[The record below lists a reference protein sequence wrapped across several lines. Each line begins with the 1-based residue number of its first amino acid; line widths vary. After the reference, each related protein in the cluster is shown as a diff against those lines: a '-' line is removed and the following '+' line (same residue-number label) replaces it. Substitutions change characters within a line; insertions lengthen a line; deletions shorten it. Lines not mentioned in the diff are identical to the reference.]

1 MVTVVTAAKV
11 GVVST
16 ASVFISLVTDIIS
29 LISDVIFPV
38 LKSIPSASDVI
49 FPVANFISF
58 ESDVIS
64 PVANFISSESD
75 IISPVM
81 PLKMISGL
89 ETVISRLDI
98 IVADTE
104 ITISCLA
111 IVLKGLSTNL
121 RMVGVGTNK
130 NSLPLGLASCA
141 VLTPGERVTYFTN
154 NAMQSSVATAE

>member
-1 MVTVVTAAKV
+1 MVVTAAKV

-29 LISDVIFPV
+29 LISDVIVPV
-38 LKSIPSASDVI
+38 ANFIPSASDVI
-49 FPVANFISF
+49 FPVVNFIF
-58 ESDVIS
+58 
-64 PVANFISSESD
+64 SESD

-81 PLKMISGL
+81 PLKMISGF

-111 IVLKGLSTNL
+111 IVLKGLSTDL
-121 RMVGVGTNK
+121 RMVGVDTNK

-154 NAMQSSVATAE
+154 NAMSLSVATAE

>member
-1 MVTVVTAAKV
+1 MVVTAAKV
-11 GVVST
+11 GVASS

-29 LISDVIFPV
+29 LMSDVILPV
-38 LKSIPSASDVI
+38 ANFIPSASD
-49 FPVANFISF
+49 
-58 ESDVIS
+58 
-64 PVANFISSESD
+64 D
-75 IISPVM
+75 ILPVM

-111 IVLKGLSTNL
+111 IILKGLSPNL

-154 NAMQSSVATAE
+154 NAMSLSVATAE

>member
-1 MVTVVTAAKV
+1 MTVVTAAKV
-11 GVVST
+11 GVVSS

-29 LISDVIFPV
+29 LISDVIVPV
-38 LKSIPSASDVI
+38 VNVIPSASDVI
-49 FPVANFISF
+49 FSVVNFIPSA
-58 ESDVIS
+58 SDVIS
-64 PVANFISSESD
+64 PL
-75 IISPVM
+75 M

-111 IVLKGLSTNL
+111 IVLKGLSPNL

-154 NAMQSSVATAE
+154 NAMSLSVATAE

>member
-1 MVTVVTAAKV
+1 MTVVTAAKV
-11 GVVST
+11 GVVSS

-38 LKSIPSASDVI
+38 VNVIPSASDVI
-49 FPVANFISF
+49 FSV
-58 ESDVIS
+58 V
-64 PVANFISSESD
+64 NFISSESD
-75 IISPVM
+75 VISPVM

-154 NAMQSSVATAE
+154 NAMSLSVATAE

>member
-1 MVTVVTAAKV
+1 MVVTAAKV

-29 LISDVIFPV
+29 LISDVIVPV
-38 LKSIPSASDVI
+38 ANFIPSASDVI
-49 FPVANFISF
+49 FPVVKSIPS
-58 ESDVIS
+58 V
-64 PVANFISSESD
+64 SE

-154 NAMQSSVATAE
+154 NAMSSSVATAE

>member
-1 MVTVVTAAKV
+1 MTVVTAAKV
-11 GVVST
+11 GVVTT

-38 LKSIPSASDVI
+38 VKSIPSASDVI
-49 FPVANFISF
+49 FPVVN
-58 ESDVIS
+58 V
-64 PVANFISSESD
+64 ISSESE
-75 IISPVM
+75 IISSVM
-81 PLKMISGL
+81 LLKMISGL

-154 NAMQSSVATAE
+154 NAMSLSVATAE

>member
-1 MVTVVTAAKV
+1 MVVKAAKV

-38 LKSIPSASDVI
+38 VKSIPSASDVI
-49 FPVANFISF
+49 FLVAN
-58 ESDVIS
+58 V
-64 PVANFISSESD
+64 ISSESD
-75 IISPVM
+75 INSPVM

-111 IVLKGLSTNL
+111 IILKGLSTNL
-121 RMVGVGTNK
+121 RMVGVDTNK

-141 VLTPGERVTYFTN
+141 VLPPGERVTYFTN
-154 NAMQSSVATAE
+154 NAMSSSVATAE

>member
-11 GVVST
+11 GVVSS

-29 LISDVIFPV
+29 VMSDVIFV
-38 LKSIPSASDVI
+38 VAKSIPSASDVI
-49 FPVANFISF
+49 FPV
-58 ESDVIS
+58 V
-64 PVANFISSESD
+64 NFISSESE

-81 PLKMISGL
+81 ALKMISL
-89 ETVISRLDI
+89 YETVISRLDI

-111 IVLKGLSTNL
+111 IILKGLSTNL
-121 RMVGVGTNK
+121 RMVGVDTNK

-141 VLTPGERVTYFTN
+141 VLPPGERVTYFTN
-154 NAMQSSVATAE
+154 NAMSSSVATAE

>member
-1 MVTVVTAAKV
+1 MVVKAAKV

-38 LKSIPSASDVI
+38 VKSIPSASDVI
-49 FPVANFISF
+49 FLVAN
-58 ESDVIS
+58 V
-64 PVANFISSESD
+64 ISSESD

-81 PLKMISGL
+81 PLKMISGF

-111 IVLKGLSTNL
+111 IVLKGLSPNL

-154 NAMQSSVATAE
+154 NAMSLSVTTAE

>member
-1 MVTVVTAAKV
+1 MVVTAAKV

-29 LISDVIFPV
+29 LISEVIFPV
-38 LKSIPSASDVI
+38 VNSIPSASDV
-49 FPVANFISF
+49 
-58 ESDVIS
+58 
-64 PVANFISSESD
+64 
-75 IISPVM
+75 ISPVM

-121 RMVGVGTNK
+121 RKVGVGTNK

-154 NAMQSSVATAE
+154 NAMSLSVATAE

>member
-1 MVTVVTAAKV
+1 MTVVTAAKV
-11 GVVST
+11 GVVSS

-38 LKSIPSASDVI
+38 LKSIPSASEVI
-49 FPVANFISF
+49 FSVVNVISSA
-58 ESDVIS
+58 SDV
-64 PVANFISSESD
+64 
-75 IISPVM
+75 ISPVM

-111 IVLKGLSTNL
+111 IILKGLSTNL

-154 NAMQSSVATAE
+154 NAMSLSVATAE

>member
-1 MVTVVTAAKV
+1 MVVTAAKV
-11 GVVST
+11 GVVSS
-16 ASVFISLVTDIIS
+16 ASVFISLVTGIIS

-38 LKSIPSASDVI
+38 VKSIPSASDVI
-49 FPVANFISF
+49 FPVANVIPSA
-58 ESDVIS
+58 SDV
-64 PVANFISSESD
+64 
-75 IISPVM
+75 ISPVM

-111 IVLKGLSTNL
+111 IILKGLSTNL
-121 RMVGVGTNK
+121 RIVGVGTNK

-154 NAMQSSVATAE
+154 NAMSLSVATAE

>member
-1 MVTVVTAAKV
+1 MTVVTAAKV
-11 GVVST
+11 GVVTT
-16 ASVFISLVTDIIS
+16 ASVFISLVTDIIL

-38 LKSIPSASDVI
+38 V
-49 FPVANFISF
+49 
-58 ESDVIS
+58 
-64 PVANFISSESD
+64 NFISSESD

-81 PLKMISGL
+81 PLKMISRL

-111 IVLKGLSTNL
+111 IILKGLSTNL
-121 RMVGVGTNK
+121 RMVGVDTNK

-141 VLTPGERVTYFTN
+141 VLPPGERVTYFTN
-154 NAMQSSVATAE
+154 NAMSSSVATAE

>member
-1 MVTVVTAAKV
+1 MVVTAAKV
-11 GVVST
+11 GVVSS
-16 ASVFISLVTDIIS
+16 ASVFISLVTDIIL
-29 LISDVIFPV
+29 LISDVIFV
-38 LKSIPSASDVI
+38 VVKSIPSASDVI
-49 FPVANFISF
+49 LSVVNVIPSA
-58 ESDVIS
+58 SDVIS
-64 PVANFISSESD
+64 PM
-75 IISPVM
+75 M

-111 IVLKGLSTNL
+111 IILKGLSPNL
-121 RMVGVGTNK
+121 RMVGVGTKK

-154 NAMQSSVATAE
+154 NAMSLSVATAE

>member
-1 MVTVVTAAKV
+1 MTVVTAAKV
-11 GVVST
+11 GVVSS

-38 LKSIPSASDVI
+38 VNVIPSASDVI
-49 FPVANFISF
+49 FLVVNFIPSA
-58 ESDVIS
+58 SDV
-64 PVANFISSESD
+64 
-75 IISPVM
+75 ISPVM
-81 PLKMISGL
+81 PLKMISGF

-130 NSLPLGLASCA
+130 NSLPLGVASCA

-154 NAMQSSVATAE
+154 NAMSLSVATAE

>member
-1 MVTVVTAAKV
+1 MTVVTAAKV
-11 GVVST
+11 GVVAT
-16 ASVFISLVTDIIS
+16 ATVFISLVTDIIS

-38 LKSIPSASDVI
+38 VKSLPSASDVI
-49 FPVANFISF
+49 FPVAKSIPS
-58 ESDVIS
+58 ESDV
-64 PVANFISSESD
+64 
-75 IISPVM
+75 ISPVM
-81 PLKMISGL
+81 PLKMISGF

-154 NAMQSSVATAE
+154 NAMSLSVATAE

>member
-1 MVTVVTAAKV
+1 MTVVTAAKV
-11 GVVST
+11 GVVTT

-38 LKSIPSASDVI
+38 VNVIPSASDVI
-49 FPVANFISF
+49 FLV
-58 ESDVIS
+58 V
-64 PVANFISSESD
+64 NFISSASD
-75 IISPVM
+75 VISPVM

-89 ETVISRLDI
+89 ETVISRLDV

-154 NAMQSSVATAE
+154 NAM

>member
-1 MVTVVTAAKV
+1 MVVTAAKV
-11 GVVST
+11 GVVSS

-38 LKSIPSASDVI
+38 VNVIPSASDVI
-49 FPVANFISF
+49 F
-58 ESDVIS
+58 

-81 PLKMISGL
+81 PLKMISEF

-121 RMVGVGTNK
+121 RMVGVDTNK

-154 NAMQSSVATAE
+154 NAMSLSVATAE

>member
-1 MVTVVTAAKV
+1 MTVVTAAKV
-11 GVVST
+11 GVVSS
-16 ASVFISLVTDIIS
+16 ASVFIPLVSDIIS

-38 LKSIPSASDVI
+38 VNVIPSASDVI
-49 FPVANFISF
+49 FLV
-58 ESDVIS
+58 V
-64 PVANFISSESD
+64 NFISSASD
-75 IISPVM
+75 VISPVM
-81 PLKMISGL
+81 PLKMISGF

-154 NAMQSSVATAE
+154 NAMSLSVATAE

>member
-1 MVTVVTAAKV
+1 MVVTAAKV
-11 GVVST
+11 GVVSS
-16 ASVFISLVTDIIS
+16 ASVFISLVSDIIS

-38 LKSIPSASDVI
+38 AKSIPSASDVI
-49 FPVANFISF
+49 FSVVNVIPSA
-58 ESDVIS
+58 SDVIS
-64 PVANFISSESD
+64 PM
-75 IISPVM
+75 M
-81 PLKMISGL
+81 PLKMISGF

-154 NAMQSSVATAE
+154 NAMSLSVATAE

>member
-1 MVTVVTAAKV
+1 MATVVTAAKV
-11 GVVST
+11 GVVSS
-16 ASVFISLVTDIIS
+16 ASVFIPLVSDIIS

-38 LKSIPSASDVI
+38 AKSIPSASDVI
-49 FPVANFISF
+49 F
-58 ESDVIS
+58 

-111 IVLKGLSTNL
+111 IILKGLSTNL

-141 VLTPGERVTYFTN
+141 VLPPGERVTYFTN
-154 NAMQSSVATAE
+154 NAMSLSVATAE

>member
-1 MVTVVTAAKV
+1 MTVVTAAKV
-11 GVVST
+11 GVVSS

-29 LISDVIFPV
+29 LISDVIV
-38 LKSIPSASDVI
+38 LVVNVIPSASDVI
-49 FPVANFISF
+49 FLV
-58 ESDVIS
+58 V
-64 PVANFISSESD
+64 NFISSESD
-75 IISPVM
+75 VISPVM
-81 PLKMISGL
+81 PLKMISGF

-154 NAMQSSVATAE
+154 NAMSLSVATAE

>member
-1 MVTVVTAAKV
+1 MVVTAAKV

-16 ASVFISLVTDIIS
+16 ASVFISWVSDIIS

-38 LKSIPSASDVI
+38 AKSIPSASDV
-49 FPVANFISF
+49 
-58 ESDVIS
+58 
-64 PVANFISSESD
+64 
-75 IISPVM
+75 ISPVM

-121 RMVGVGTNK
+121 RIVGVGTNK
-130 NSLPLGLASCA
+130 NSLPQGLASCA
-141 VLTPGERVTYFTN
+141 VLPPGERVTYFTN
-154 NAMQSSVATAE
+154 NAMSLSVATAE

>member
-1 MVTVVTAAKV
+1 MVVTAAKV
-11 GVVST
+11 DVVSS
-16 ASVFISLVTDIIS
+16 ASVFISLVTDIIL

-38 LKSIPSASDVI
+38 V
-49 FPVANFISF
+49 
-58 ESDVIS
+58 
-64 PVANFISSESD
+64 NFISSESD

-81 PLKMISGL
+81 PLKMISRL

-111 IVLKGLSTNL
+111 IILKGLSPNL

-141 VLTPGERVTYFTN
+141 VLPPGERVTYFTN
-154 NAMQSSVATAE
+154 NAMSSSVATAE

>member
-1 MVTVVTAAKV
+1 MTVVTAAKV
-11 GVVST
+11 GVVTT

-38 LKSIPSASDVI
+38 VNVIPSASDVI
-49 FPVANFISF
+49 VL
-58 ESDVIS
+58 
-64 PVANFISSESD
+64 VANFISSESE

-154 NAMQSSVATAE
+154 NAMSLSVATAE

>member
-1 MVTVVTAAKV
+1 MVVTAAKV
-11 GVVST
+11 GVTST

-29 LISDVIFPV
+29 LMSEVIFPV
-38 LKSIPSASDVI
+38 VKSIPSASDV
-49 FPVANFISF
+49 
-58 ESDVIS
+58 
-64 PVANFISSESD
+64 
-75 IISPVM
+75 ISPVM
-81 PLKMISGL
+81 PLKMISWL
-89 ETVISRLDI
+89 ETENSRLDI

-111 IVLKGLSTNL
+111 IILKGLSANL

-154 NAMQSSVATAE
+154 NAMSLSVATAE

>member
-1 MVTVVTAAKV
+1 MTVVTAAKV
-11 GVVST
+11 GVVSS
-16 ASVFISLVTDIIS
+16 ASVFISLVTDILS
-29 LISDVIFPV
+29 LISYVIF
-38 LKSIPSASDVI
+38 
-49 FPVANFISF
+49 
-58 ESDVIS
+58 

-75 IISPVM
+75 VIFSVVNFIPSASDVISPVM
-81 PLKMISGL
+81 PLKMISGF

-111 IVLKGLSTNL
+111 IILKGLSTNL

-154 NAMQSSVATAE
+154 NAMSLSVATAE

>member
-1 MVTVVTAAKV
+1 MVVTAAKV
-11 GVVST
+11 GVVSS

-38 LKSIPSASDVI
+38 VKSIPSAS
-49 FPVANFISF
+49 
-58 ESDVIS
+58 E
-64 PVANFISSESD
+64 

-111 IVLKGLSTNL
+111 IILKGLSTNL

-154 NAMQSSVATAE
+154 NAMSLSVATAE

>member
-1 MVTVVTAAKV
+1 MVVTAAKV

-29 LISDVIFPV
+29 LISDVIVPV
-38 LKSIPSASDVI
+38 ANFIPSASDVI
-49 FPVANFISF
+49 FPVANVIPSA
-58 ESDVIS
+58 SDV
-64 PVANFISSESD
+64 
-75 IISPVM
+75 ISPVM

-89 ETVISRLDI
+89 ETVTSRLDI

-154 NAMQSSVATAE
+154 NAMSLSVATAE

>member
-1 MVTVVTAAKV
+1 MTVVTAAKV
-11 GVVST
+11 GVVSS

-38 LKSIPSASDVI
+38 VNVIPSASDVI
-49 FPVANFISF
+49 FPVVNVIPSA
-58 ESDVIS
+58 SDV
-64 PVANFISSESD
+64 
-75 IISPVM
+75 ISPVM
-81 PLKMISGL
+81 PLKMISGF

-121 RMVGVGTNK
+121 RMVGVGNKK

-154 NAMQSSVATAE
+154 NAMSLSVATAE

>member
-1 MVTVVTAAKV
+1 MVVTAAKV
-11 GVVST
+11 GVVTT

-38 LKSIPSASDVI
+38 VNVIPSASDVI
-49 FPVANFISF
+49 FLV
-58 ESDVIS
+58 V
-64 PVANFISSESD
+64 NFISSASD
-75 IISPVM
+75 VISPVM
-81 PLKMISGL
+81 PLKMISGF

-111 IVLKGLSTNL
+111 IVLKGLSPNL

-154 NAMQSSVATAE
+154 NAMSLSVATAE

>member
-1 MVTVVTAAKV
+1 MTVVTAAKV
-11 GVVST
+11 GVAST
-16 ASVFISLVTDIIS
+16 AFVFISLVSDVIS

-38 LKSIPSASDVI
+38 VKSIPSASDVI
-49 FPVANFISF
+49 FPVVKSIPSV
-58 ESDVIS
+58 SDVIV
-64 PVANFISSESD
+64 PVVKSIPSASD
-75 IISPVM
+75 VISPVM

-89 ETVISRLDI
+89 ETEISRLDI

-111 IVLKGLSTNL
+111 IILKGLSTNL

-154 NAMQSSVATAE
+154 NAMSLSVATAE

>member
-1 MVTVVTAAKV
+1 MVVTAAKV
-11 GVVST
+11 GVVTT

-29 LISDVIFPV
+29 LF
-38 LKSIPSASDVI
+38 SDVI
-49 FPVANFISF
+49 FPVAKSILSA
-58 ESDVIS
+58 SDV
-64 PVANFISSESD
+64 
-75 IISPVM
+75 ISPVM

-98 IVADTE
+98 IVANTE

-111 IVLKGLSTNL
+111 IILKGLSPNL

-154 NAMQSSVATAE
+154 NAMSLSVATAE

>member
-1 MVTVVTAAKV
+1 MTVVTAAKV

-29 LISDVIFPV
+29 LN
-38 LKSIPSASDVI
+38 SDVI
-49 FPVANFISF
+49 FPVAN
-58 ESDVIS
+58 VILS
-64 PVANFISSESD
+64 ASE

-81 PLKMISGL
+81 PLKMISGF

-111 IVLKGLSTNL
+111 NILKGLSTNL

-141 VLTPGERVTYFTN
+141 VLPPGERVTYFTN
-154 NAMQSSVATAE
+154 NAMSLSVATAE

>member
-1 MVTVVTAAKV
+1 MTVVTAAKV
-11 GVVST
+11 GVVTT

-38 LKSIPSASDVI
+38 VNVIPSASDVI
-49 FPVANFISF
+49 FPVAKSIPS
-58 ESDVIS
+58 ESDV
-64 PVANFISSESD
+64 
-75 IISPVM
+75 ISPVM
-81 PLKMISGL
+81 PLKMISGF

-154 NAMQSSVATAE
+154 NAMSLSVATAE

>member
-1 MVTVVTAAKV
+1 MTVVTAAKV
-11 GVVST
+11 GVVTT

-29 LISDVIFPV
+29 LMSDVIFV
-38 LKSIPSASDVI
+38 VVKSIPSASDVI
-49 FPVANFISF
+49 FPV
-58 ESDVIS
+58 V
-64 PVANFISSESD
+64 NFISSESE

-81 PLKMISGL
+81 PLKMISGF

-121 RMVGVGTNK
+121 RMVGVDTNK

-154 NAMQSSVATAE
+154 NAMSLSVATAE

>member
-1 MVTVVTAAKV
+1 MTVVTAAKV
-11 GVVST
+11 GVVSS

-29 LISDVIFPV
+29 LISDVIV
-38 LKSIPSASDVI
+38 LVVNVIPSASDVI
-49 FPVANFISF
+49 FSV
-58 ESDVIS
+58 V
-64 PVANFISSESD
+64 NFISSASD
-75 IISPVM
+75 VISPVM
-81 PLKMISGL
+81 PLKMISGF

-111 IVLKGLSTNL
+111 IVLKGLSPNL

-154 NAMQSSVATAE
+154 NAMSLSVATAE